1 MRWRRAGRGGENA
14 TGMWKKELRR
24 QSFNRIFVALQIC
37 CYVTPILEHLWGGL
51 DQFAFSYLLHFFI
64 PMSLIV
70 SIYGVSS
77 VKAQVFTFIVVN
89 IIGEPLSVAH
99 GGFGGYFNARFAYH
113 ISAIFLGLVH
123 RRAEE
128 WERRANWLEQHL
140 AYQEFLRTQEILHDL
155 LPSNVVRKMRD
166 NPDATSWCET
176 RLVVVLVLDLC
187 NFTKISQEGTPLQ
200 LIGYINSIFSA
211 FDREMKKQ
219 AIAHHPHGLFK
230 MDTIGDAYVAA
241 GLLNSPDPAEATERC
256 AAMIRLS
263 QRMLKVLED
272 HREVSGKDLRCRIGI
287 STGEV
292 YAGVLGRLQPRY
304 HLFGEPMWVAEELE
318 QRGTSGQA
326 QIEDVNPTWGTKEAF
341 PLRMPAAGLALVDH
355 FQLSEH
361 GTSYQLTERGE
372 RPLRRNDVLVCE
384 SRTFRPADRLAA
396 EISRQTAFPTSAD
409 RAAASLERASRP
421 MVALLRPQ
429 LGDERAA
436 PWNARRDCTFRLVPP
451 SCFARSGGPP
461 LPYELSSP

>member
-1 MRWRRAGRGGENA
+1 
-14 TGMWKKELRR
+14 
-24 QSFNRIFVALQIC
+24 
-37 CYVTPILEHLWGGL
+37 
-51 DQFAFSYLLHFFI
+51 
-64 PMSLIV
+64 MSLIV

-77 VKAQVFTFIVVN
+77 VKAQVFTCIVVN
-89 IIGEPLSVAH
+89 ILGEPLSVAH

-113 ISAIFLGLVH
+113 VSVIFLGLVH

-166 NPDATSWCET
+166 NPDAKSSCET

-187 NFTKISQEGTPLQ
+187 NFTMISQEGTPLQ

-211 FDREMKKQ
+211 FDREVKKQ
-219 AIAHHPHGLFK
+219 GLFK

-241 GLLNSPDPAEATERC
+241 GLLKSPDPAEVTERC

-263 QRMLKVLED
+263 QRMLKVLER

-304 HLFGEPMWVAEELE
+304 HLFGEPMRIAEELE
-318 QRGTSGQA
+318 QRCAVDGVHVSA
-326 QIEDVNPTWGTKEAF
+326 PVMK
-341 PLRMPAAGLALVDH
+341 AL
-355 FQLSEH
+355 
-361 GTSYQLTERGE
+361 
-372 RPLRRNDVLVCE
+372 
-384 SRTFRPADRLAA
+384 
-396 EISRQTAFPTSAD
+396 
-409 RAAASLERASRP
+409 ASRP
-421 MVALLRPQ
+421 GLQEESVHGCPTCPLEHPRCQRGPFSAH
-429 LGDERAA
+429 A
-436 PWNARRDCTFRLVPP
+436 PYRLPP
-451 SCFARSGGPP
+451 SPRRPRQRK
-461 LPYELSSP
+461 